1 MSNGYAPADQAAFD
15 ARAVGLRVESAD
27 APSYYVDFTAAG
39 RFREYNQGE
48 TNSGRYTYERT
59 GPDAG
64 TLTTRYDNG
73 DQCTI
78 TFTFSAPD
86 AGAADFSCNNGT
98 VVDSLNWR
106 LADTPGDNVLNGT
119 AYNDAIEGAAG
130 AQTLNGREGD
140 DTLSGGPGADALNGG
155 PGSDTADYSASRAG
169 VLVRLHDARAV
180 RFGDA
185 QGDTLTGIEHLTGSE
200 HNDTLAGDGEDNIL
214 DGRGGDD
221 VLYGGPAGGD
231 DEMYGGHG
239 DDRLFGGKGNDTL
252 YGGRGNDVLKGGP
265 GRDLLIVA
273 NDDMDVLYG
282 GPDQDTFRFH
292 PHTLGGGT
300 IRDFSDG
307 EDVIDLT
314 RFPEVNSMDDLD
326 ITSRGDNVRIEV
338 GGSNYLTIIILTGF
352 DAANLDSSDF
362 LF

>member
-1 MSNGYAPADQAAFD
+1 M
-15 ARAVGLRVESAD
+15 
-27 APSYYVDFTAAG
+27 
-39 RFREYNQGE
+39 
-48 TNSGRYTYERT
+48 
-59 GPDAG
+59 
-64 TLTTRYDNG
+64 
-73 DQCTI
+73 
-78 TFTFSAPD
+78 
-86 AGAADFSCNNGT
+86 
-98 VVDSLNWR
+98 
-106 LADTPGDNVLNGT
+106 
-119 AYNDAIEGAAG
+119 
-130 AQTLNGREGD
+130 
-140 DTLSGGPGADALNGG
+140 
-155 PGSDTADYSASRAG
+155 
-169 VLVRLHDARAV
+169 RLHDARAV
-180 RFGDA
+180 RFGDRA
-185 QGDTLTGIEHLTGSE
+185 GGYADRYRAPDGQRSITIPWRATGKTTSW
-200 HNDTLAGDGEDNIL
+200 

-314 RFPEVNSMDDLD
+314 RFPDVNSMDDLD

-338 GGSNYLTIIILTGF
+338 GGEQLP
-352 DAANLDSSDF
+352 DHHHPDRV
-362 LF
+362 